1 MSQSLQPRQ
10 LKRMQSQRIRAA
22 VRELLE
28 AIGEDP
34 DRPELASTPDK
45 VAEAYSSFFKGI
57 GVDPASVLGET
68 FPAEHNEAVILKD
81 IELVSICEHH
91 LLPFTGNAHIAYL
104 PSDRVAGLGRLAAVV
119 EILAARPQLQENLTA
134 QIADAIETGL
144 DAKGVI
150 VVVEAKHQ
158 CVASR
163 GARQPE
169 VNTITMASRGVFSE
183 PSYRAEVMGLINK

>member
-1 MSQSLQPRQ
+1 
-10 LKRMQSQRIRAA
+10 MQADRIREA
-22 VRELLE
+22 VRDLLI

-34 DRPELASTPDK
+34 DRSELKATPDK
-45 VAEAYSSFFKGI
+45 VADAYASFFRGI
-57 GVDPASVLGET
+57 GQDPLSALGET

-91 LLPFTGNAHIAYL
+91 LLPFTGVAHIAYL
-104 PSDRVAGLGRLAAVV
+104 PSDRVAGLGRLANVV

-134 QIADAIETGL
+134 QVADAIEQGL
-144 DAKGVI
+144 DAKGVL
-150 VVVEAKHQ
+150 VVIEARHQ

-169 VNTITMASRGVFSE
+169 VNTITMASRGQFSE
-183 PSYRAEVMGLINK
+183 PVQRAEIMGLINR

>member
-1 MSQSLQPRQ
+1 MSPWLRPRQ

-22 VRELLE
+22 VRELLL
-28 AIGEDP
+28 AIGENP
-34 DRPELASTPDK
+34 DRPELLSTPDK
-45 VAEAYSSFFKGI
+45 VADAYASFFKGL
-57 GVDPASVLGET
+57 GVDPTSVLGDT

-119 EILAARPQLQENLTA
+119 EVLAARPQLQENLTS

-144 DAKGVI
+144 SAKGVI
-150 VVVEAKHQ
+150 VVIEAKHQ